1 MVLMASLMD
10 STKTF
15 QEKKRERKEM
25 GKEPLDY
32 ARLKDI
38 TVWVFFIRL
47 SIDLPCN
54 TTSNLFPTY

>member
-15 QEKKRERKEM
+15 QEKKREKKEM

-32 ARLKDI
+32 TRLI